1 MTCYFPI
8 PPSIQCNNLKDK
20 IFGSL
25 TLLNFPNNFKK
36 SNQSKIYKGNIFLG
50 TYILEKNYWKLLNVV
65 SVPYKEFKEIEREK
79 LNISDNEMAVVVISK
94 TNKLPSSCINLPKPS
109 SLRIDESPVA
119 ERASYNFS
127 YKNNQTSFQGEYP
140 KAMASLSKASFFGF
154 DTLKSDSK
162 NAKIIN
168 YILFIN
174 LNSCSERQSNDIINI
189 YHPNKKNVLFQ
200 LETREN
206 KISVHNLSSLYISE
220 INNETLFLSSK
231 RKAYISLI
239 LTIDLET
246 CQLSL
251 EHTHPPAEMATGMD
265 RHLIVKPIKNN
276 WVI

>member
-8 PPSIQCNNLKDK
+8 PPSIKNNSKDK
-20 IFGSL
+20 ILGSL

-36 SNQSKIYKGNIFLG
+36 SNQRNIYKKNIFLG
-50 TYILEKNYWKLLNVV
+50 IYILEKNYWKLLNVF

-94 TNKLPSSCINLPKPS
+94 TNEFPSTCIQLPNPS

-140 KAMASLSKASFFGF
+140 KAMTSLSKPSFFGF
-154 DTLKSDSK
+154 DTLKADTK
-162 NAKIIN
+162 NEKIIN

-174 LNSCSERQSNDIINI
+174 LNSCSNKQSNDIVNI
-189 YHPNKKNVLFQ
+189 FHPKEKNILFQ

-206 KISVHNLSSLYISE
+206 QISVHNLSLLYDSKIS
-220 INNETLFLSSK
+220 NETLFLSSK
-231 RKAYISLI
+231 RKAYIALI
-239 LTIDLET
+239 LSIDLET
-246 CQLSL
+246 CHLSL

>member
-8 PPSIQCNNLKDK
+8 PPSIKNNSKDK
-20 IFGSL
+20 ILGSL
-25 TLLNFPNNFKK
+25 TFLNFPNNYKK
-36 SNQSKIYKGNIFLG
+36 SNQRNIYKKNIFLG

-94 TNKLPSSCINLPKPS
+94 TNEFPSSCTHLPNPS

-140 KAMASLSKASFFGF
+140 KAMTSLSKASFFGF
-154 DTLKSDSK
+154 DTLKANTK
-162 NAKIIN
+162 NEKIIN

-174 LNSCSERQSNDIINI
+174 LNSCSEKQSNDIVNI
-189 YHPNKKNVLFQ
+189 FHPKEKNILFQ
-200 LETREN
+200 LETGEN
-206 KISVHNLSSLYISE
+206 QISVHNLSLLYDSKIS
-220 INNETLFLSSK
+220 NETLFLSSK
-231 RKAYISLI
+231 SKAYIALI
-239 LTIDLET
+239 LSIDLET